1 MSNSTSGTPERS
13 AQVPT
18 DSDLADAEAP
28 LAPPASD
35 PTGTAPAPSG
45 PVNARGAV
53 GLNGAGGPEGAPK
66 HKGQAEANRSEEA
79 SAADLAEALGRVAR
93 QVEDARHRLEM
104 AQSAAAGDEPELDEL
119 DRLTGGLG
127 SNEEARRRRAE
138 RLAGSAAE
146 DLRET
151 LRQLRD
157 ALRASSPQASRHD

>member
-1 MSNSTSGTPERS
+1 MSNSISGTPERS
-13 AQVPT
+13 AQAPN
-18 DSDLADAEAP
+18 DSDLADAEAT

-35 PTGTAPAPSG
+35 PTGTVPDPSG
-45 PVNARGAV
+45 TMNARDAV
-53 GLNGAGGPEGAPK
+53 TLNGAGGPEGVPK

-93 QVEDARHRLEM
+93 QVEDVRHRLEM

-119 DRLTGGLG
+119 DRLTSGLG

-138 RLAGSAAE
+138 KLAGSATE

-157 ALRASSPQASRHD
+157 ALRASSPQASRRD

>member
-1 MSNSTSGTPERS
+1 MSNSTSGTPEQS
-13 AQVPT
+13 AQAST

-28 LAPPASD
+28 LTPPAPD
-35 PTGTAPAPSG
+35 PTGTAPASNG
-45 PVNARGAV
+45 TVHARGAV
-53 GLNGAGGPEGAPK
+53 GLNGAGEPEGAPQR
-66 HKGQAEANRSEEA
+66 KGHAGESRPGEA

-138 RLAGSAAE
+138 KLAGSAAE

-151 LRQLRD
+151 LRQLQD
-157 ALRASSPQASRHD
+157 ALQASSPQASKHN

>member
-1 MSNSTSGTPERS
+1 MSNSISGTPERS
-13 AQVPT
+13 AQAPN
-18 DSDLADAEAP
+18 DSDLADAEAT

-45 PVNARGAV
+45 TMNARDAV
-53 GLNGAGGPEGAPK
+53 TLNGAGGPEGVPK

-93 QVEDARHRLEM
+93 QVEDVRHRLEM

-127 SNEEARRRRAE
+127 STEEARRRRAE
-138 RLAGSAAE
+138 KLAGSATE

-157 ALRASSPQASRHD
+157 ALRASSPQASRRD